1 MHHLENLLSFLSE
14 INKHLFL
21 ASEDA
26 LTRKEFK
33 RKGITHVVSVIQSK
47 VTVAD
52 SIKHLHIPLADSP
65 KENIRC
71 HFEKVLAFIDEAIAQ
86 GGKVLVHCEKGMSRS
101 ASFVIAWLMHDQH
114 RQGLKVDYARILQDL
129 IQIRSAVSPNK
140 GFALQ
145 LMNYAEELNI
155 NLTSL
160 DKDSLLNVMSYLS
173 PKEWSALSFTSRF
186 FKHFMA
192 KDDMDKLWI
201 AQLKQQFKLSEM
213 EITFWRKQ
221 NVSFPVLF
229 KLYERLKTIPLP
241 VNLAFAVGFF
251 GCESLCKLFINTR
264 GQSELEQVLAGAIVG
279 FKSDLVQQHFESLNP
294 AVCQK
299 LVGYAVM
306 ADNVAVLEYFDRYPL
321 NWHVLN
327 SQGNNLLSIAAYYG
341 SYNAFVYLHLTKGV
355 DPTQHNNAGATPLE
369 ALCYSSNGQL
379 IDYIKGLNCLDP
391 DEPNHSGLTP
401 RTIAAK
407 RENTLLLS
415 AFEQWPAPAEQ
426 LALGATGV

>member
-1 MHHLENLLSFLSE
+1 MSFLSE

-47 VTVAD
+47 VVVAD

-65 KENIRC
+65 QENIRC

-86 GGKVLVHCEKGMSRS
+86 DGKVLVHCEKGMSRS

-173 PKEWSALSFTSRF
+173 PKEWSALSCTSRF

-213 EITFWRKQ
+213 EITFWREKKL
-221 NVSFPVLF
+221 SFPALF
-229 KLYERLKTIPLP
+229 KLYTRLKTIIPLP

-251 GCESLCKLFINTR
+251 GCESLCKLFINTQ
-264 GQSELEQVLAGAIVG
+264 GKSELEQILAGAIVG
-279 FKSDLVQQHFESLNP
+279 FKSDLVQQHLGSLSP
-294 AVCQK
+294 EVCQK
-299 LVGYAVM
+299 LVNYAVM
-306 ADNVAVLEYFDRYPL
+306 VDNVAVLGYFDGYPI
-321 NWHVLN
+321 NWHIRN
-327 SQGNNLLSIAAYYG
+327 PQGNNLLFMAAFHG

-355 DPTQHNNAGATPLE
+355 DPTQHNNTGATLLQT
-369 ALCYSSNGQL
+369 LCYSSNGQL

-391 DEPNHSGLTP
+391 DEPNYSGLTP
-401 RTIAAK
+401 RTIATK
-407 RENTLLLS
+407 RKNTLLLS
-415 AFEQWPAPAEQ
+415 AFEQWPDPSDQ
-426 LALGATGV
+426 QSLGVTKS